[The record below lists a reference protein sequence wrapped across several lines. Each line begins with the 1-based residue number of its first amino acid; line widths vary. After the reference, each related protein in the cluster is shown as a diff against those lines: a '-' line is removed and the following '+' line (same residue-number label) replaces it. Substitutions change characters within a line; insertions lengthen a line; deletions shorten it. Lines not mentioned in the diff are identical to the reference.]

1 MVKLRIRQHVNPLAR
16 KYQTSLI
23 TPDWHQVYL
32 NPKRPLHLDIGCAKG
47 EFLLKMAQLIL
58 DFNFLG
64 VEIRSPLV
72 DNANLERDRLG
83 LTNLHYL
90 YGNINSSIEPLLM
103 SLPIG
108 VLQYVTIQF
117 PDPWF
122 KNKHRKRRVV
132 RSQLVDRLAKY
143 LVEGGMILIQS
154 DVEFLAVQIYRCFSS
169 HPNFHSTHEG
179 FWLTTNPLPIP
190 TEREKYSID
199 RRKKVYRTVFVKK
212 NI

>member
-1 MVKLRIRQHVNPLAR
+1 MAKLRIRRHVNPLAR
-16 KYQTSLI
+16 KYQTPLI
-23 TPDWHQVYL
+23 TPDWHKIYL
-32 NPKRPLHLDIGCAKG
+32 NPKRHLHLDIGCGRG
-47 EFLLKMAQLIL
+47 EFLLEMAHLIL

-72 DNANLERDRLG
+72 TNANLERDRLG

-90 YGNINSSIEPLLM
+90 NSNINNSLETLLR

-108 VLQYVTIQF
+108 LLRYVTIQF

-132 RSQLVDRLAKY
+132 RSQLVDLLAKY
-143 LVEGGMILIQS
+143 LVEGGIVFIQS
-154 DVEFLAVQIYRCFSS
+154 DVEFLAVQIHHCFSS
-169 HPNFHSTHEG
+169 HQNFHLTHES
-179 FWLTTNPLPIP
+179 FWLANNPLPVQ
-190 TEREKYSID
+190 TEREKQSAFYH
-199 RRKKVYRTVFVKK
+199 KQVYRAMFVKK